1 MFYLYSQLCKLFD
14 LLSSTDM
21 ELRITA
27 GAAIALIYER
37 AREIDEVSF
46 VTLFSYGTSKIVK
59 LLRLYEM
66 CCNSVLGWK
75 HLL

>member
-1 MFYLYSQLCKLFD
+1 
-14 LLSSTDM
+14 M

-46 VTLFSYGTSKIVK
+46 VTLFSYGKIVK
-59 LLRLYEM
+59 MLRLYEL
-66 CCNSVLGWK
+66 CCNSVLGWY
-75 HLL
+75 HSL